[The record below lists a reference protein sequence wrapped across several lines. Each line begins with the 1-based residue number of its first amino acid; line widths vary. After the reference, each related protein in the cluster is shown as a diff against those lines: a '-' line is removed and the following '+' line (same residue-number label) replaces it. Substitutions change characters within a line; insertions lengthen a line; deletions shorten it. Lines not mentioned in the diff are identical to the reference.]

1 MDEWRETLIGANATI
16 HEAIREIDRVSSQI
30 VLVVDEQQKLL
41 GTVTDGDIRRG
52 ILRGLSYE
60 EPVTKIMKKNPV
72 TTGKNVSKNEILELM
87 RINDVARIPVLNEK
101 GQVVGIEFLDNF
113 LSKPTKK
120 DNIVVLM
127 AGGLGSR
134 LRPLTEECPKPM
146 LLIGGRPL
154 MEIIL
159 LNFIEDGFHR
169 FYISVNYKAD
179 VIEAYFKDGS
189 KWGVEIQYLREKEKM
204 GTAGSLSM
212 LPENIN
218 EPVIVMN
225 SDLLTKVNFNQFLE
239 FHKSHHSKATMAI
252 RKYEFQVPYGAVVL
266 NNYKIRV

>member
-1 MDEWRETLIGANATI
+1 MRDWQETLLKRDATI
-16 HEAIREIDRVSSQI
+16 HEAIREIDRVSAQI

-127 AGGLGSR
+127 AGGLGLQPRDGRKCSAISYSSR
-134 LRPLTEECPKPM
+134 NFLPTFWQHRQAKHQKEQQEE
-146 LLIGGRPL
+146 
-154 MEIIL
+154 
-159 LNFIEDGFHR
+159 HR
-169 FYISVNYKAD
+169 
-179 VIEAYFKDGS
+179 
-189 KWGVEIQYLREKEKM
+189 QEKH
-204 GTAGSLSM
+204 
-212 LPENIN
+212 
-218 EPVIVMN
+218 
-225 SDLLTKVNFNQFLE
+225 Q
-239 FHKSHHSKATMAI
+239 
-252 RKYEFQVPYGAVVL
+252 Q
-266 NNYKIRV
+266 